1 MIVGE
6 LSTISEQ
13 AALNPR
19 IIQALN
25 FLSNPH
31 LADLPD
37 GRVEIDGDQVFA
49 ILSTYHP
56 GPVTESIE
64 LEGHRRYLDL
74 QYLAQGEELIGWI
87 PASVVPAKSAYD
99 PEKDV
104 WKASLPAGELAWI
117 RLRRGV
123 GMLLYPDDGHA
134 PQFAPAE
141 PSLVRKV
148 VVKIAV

>member
-1 MIVGE
+1 MIVGK
-6 LSTISEQ
+6 LSTISDQ

-19 IIQALN
+19 ITQALQ
-25 FLSNPH
+25 FLLNPQ

-37 GRVEIDGDQVFA
+37 GRVEIEGDQVFA

-56 GPVTESIE
+56 HPLAESIE

-87 PASVVPAKSAYD
+87 PASSVPTKSAYD
-99 PEKDV
+99 AEKDV
-104 WKASLPAGELAWI
+104 WKANLPAGELVWI
-117 RLRRGV
+117 RLTRGI

-134 PQFAPAE
+134 PQFAIAE